1 MTRGH
6 PTARTRAWQV
16 QKTTEA
22 VSDVVPPFLDEVHP
36 SDRAFNTLS
45 TILQA
50 ALVTAQAENSKTIVF
65 LQSAFT
71 WFKDCYEWNQEAQ
84 HARADLQQQ
93 VHAKQKEFEAL
104 NSELMQ
110 VRDRLALIQQH
121 QPQKAPH
128 YVRDVELNLD
138 GNLDHYRSVIVSLQ
152 AKVARREESLVH
164 LRSTL
169 AHRTQ
174 ELIQARHDVAQAMD
188 IATTQMEARI
198 QQLDLVVQVHEQ
210 KPVVQACVLPVLR
223 SSPLRCLRAWAMIA
237 AFRRTQR
244 MVLRR
249 SYMDSISMAYTSW
262 RRNTYPRVGRHVLV
276 RQLEDRTLSSYC
288 LELEHMA
295 WRDWIRA
302 VFHLSAARLAA
313 WRQESTPTLAVRLIL
328 AADTKLRNSSASSP
342 FSASNALLPGG
353 AVKGGGPEGGV

>member
-16 QKTTEA
+16 HKTTEA

-104 NSELMQ
+104 NSELTQ

-121 QPQKAPH
+121 Q
-128 YVRDVELNLD
+128 L
-138 GNLDHYRSVIVSLQ
+138 
-152 AKVARREESLVH
+152 
-164 LRSTL
+164 
-169 AHRTQ
+169 
-174 ELIQARHDVAQAMD
+174 
-188 IATTQMEARI
+188 
-198 QQLDLVVQVHEQ
+198 
-210 KPVVQACVLPVLR
+210 
-223 SSPLRCLRAWAMIA
+223 
-237 AFRRTQR
+237 
-244 MVLRR
+244 
-249 SYMDSISMAYTSW
+249 
-262 RRNTYPRVGRHVLV
+262 
-276 RQLEDRTLSSYC
+276 
-288 LELEHMA
+288 
-295 WRDWIRA
+295 
-302 VFHLSAARLAA
+302 
-313 WRQESTPTLAVRLIL
+313 
-328 AADTKLRNSSASSP
+328 
-342 FSASNALLPGG
+342 
-353 AVKGGGPEGGV
+353 